1 MPTQDLI
8 QKSLQK
14 KGVFV
19 HLFTDDGIYR
29 VMYENMFSEFVTM
42 NRLSFGPHTLNLQDT
57 QTVSAKQGRQKFERS
72 TSAEQAA
79 VEFTIMG
86 LCDEFHG
93 TSGSTVVHWVKWVQE
108 KYNRGPHHLTT
119 IGQWPAGGATNE
131 FKKYMGE
138 IVEKAVNHIIII
150 DDFTMVHE
158 QANVLDFLGQN
169 HLEQIY
175 EVIVKALTAPPHH
188 LLASDFIKQVL
199 LKTCL
204 VAKLNKDKYI
214 SASSQMKGN
223 DDIKQINWFRALI
236 KYRLKPFAMSLPSP
250 AWWFHVTD
258 KNVLQRVLIPP
269 KKKHLD
275 LDDSPPPWRKI
286 TTGSSSSSKKSWQQ
300 PEDKKRRLGK

>member
-1 MPTQDLI
+1 M
-8 QKSLQK
+8 
-14 KGVFV
+14 
-19 HLFTDDGIYR
+19 HLFTDDPIYR
-29 VMYENMFSEFVTM
+29 NMYENMFGEYIASNKF
-42 NRLSFGPHTLNLQDT
+42 SFGPHA
-57 QTVSAKQGRQKFERS
+57 AKNEEAVALSKKPRQSVFKRTS
-72 TSAEQAA
+72 TAEEAA
-79 VEFTIMG
+79 VDFTVMG
-86 LCDEFHG
+86 LCHEFHG
-93 TSGSTVVHWVKWVQE
+93 TSGSTVVHWVKWIQE
-108 KYNRGPHHLTT
+108 KYNRGPHLLTT
-119 IGQWPAGGATNE
+119 IGKWPAGGATNA

-223 DDIKQINWFRALI
+223 DDIKQINWFKALI

>member
-1 MPTQDLI
+1 MPAQDLI
-8 QKSLQK
+8 HKSLQK

-150 DDFTMVHE
+150 DDFAMVHE

-204 VAKLNKDKYI
+204 VAKLNKEKYI

-223 DDIKQINWFRALI
+223 DDIKQINWFKALI

-269 KKKHLD
+269 KKKNID
-275 LDDSPPPWRKI
+275 LDDSPPPWRKLS
-286 TTGSSSSSKKSWQQ
+286 TGTSSSSNKSWQQ